1 MTLNPVDAL
10 GLTQDL
16 GTVEVGKL
24 ADLVVLS
31 KDPLA
36 DIRNTTSLKYVIK
49 NGRVYDAATLDE
61 VWPRRVPARPMAAL
75 TMWRIGR

>member
-49 NGRVYDAATLDE
+49 NGRVYGAAALDE
-61 VWPRRVPARPMAAL
+61 VWPRRMPTRPMAAF